1 MKYPR
6 LQFRGETGAE
16 DTNVKVYEAGD
27 HQQINIDWKEN
38 SGVPRYTTSIQSIFV
53 SLIHVMV
60 HGTQQAINEYLNT
73 LNT

>member
-38 SGVPRYTTSIQSIFV
+38 SGVPRFRALYHIY
-53 SLIHVMV
+53 LV
-60 HGTQQAINEYLNT
+60 HLCISYSCHGAWHIVGN
-73 LNT
+73 